1 VHRPAP
7 RADGRPTECAV
18 FGWRQSF
25 GVVRAGADDA
35 RGVDAVWLVRERGG
49 ERGGGVV
56 RAPSD
61 SDRRASS
68 AVDAS
73 VSTSIRRPQLSLCGC
88 PRASFARFAAGVAAL
103 CTIFERCLCRRRR
116 LRARG
121 SAVCGGRPPRRR
133 TAVSAVDRIVGV
145 RRCRHRLSAHR
156 RGAAAVLVVLRFFP
170 FARAVGLSA
179 AACCWCER
187 VGSARLG
194 SAIAALAAVPF
205 FDNLRLPGGGA
216 RRRR

>member
-1 VHRPAP
+1 LALNAFVSFGPTVLRKQRKPQRRYPVIQYGNSRQPDTVVHRPSP

-121 SAVCGGRPPRRR
+121 SAVCGGRPPAAAADGGVRSGPDRRR
-133 TAVSAVDRIVGV
+133 
-145 RRCRHRLSAHR
+145 
-156 RGAAAVLVVLRFFP
+156 P
-170 FARAVGLSA
+170 
-179 AACCWCER
+179 
-187 VGSARLG
+187 
-194 SAIAALAAVPF
+194 P
-205 FDNLRLPGGGA
+205 LPPPP
-216 RRRR
+216 